1 MVSDPASWDRVV
13 AHVDMDAFF
22 ASVEIRNRP
31 ELKGKPVIVGGP
43 ADSRGVVSACSYQA
57 REFGVHSGMPI
68 SQARRLCPDAV
79 FVNGSMKLYA
89 YVSTQ
94 LMKILSEFT
103 PLVEPISVDEAFLD
117 ITGSLRIHQSARAL
131 GEKLKREVKKR
142 LQLTCSVGI
151 APNKVLAKMATEM
164 NKPDGMSFLDKDS
177 FSKKFGGKPVSI
189 LWGVGKKTAD
199 SINKCGYRTISDLA
213 NADLSRLIA
222 QFGKLGPWLKSIASG
237 ESRSS
242 VHALDDLPEEKSI
255 SHETTFPVNSL
266 DRQYLQRA
274 ILSLSSRVAR
284 RLRKSNFLAR
294 TISLKVRSG
303 SFETITRDRTLSG
316 PSSDYRII
324 YQTAR
329 ELLPAGY
336 GVEIPVRLL
345 GVKAANLVDQSSET
359 QLNLFSDFHSGESSK
374 SDRELFSAIDSIKD
388 KFGESALDLAAL
400 APERQNRRKEK

>member
-1 MVSDPASWDRVV
+1 MVTDPASWDRVV

-22 ASVEIRNRP
+22 ASVEIRNQP

-57 REFGVHSGMPI
+57 REFGVHSGMPL
-68 SQARRLCPDAV
+68 SHAKRLCPDAV
-79 FVNGSMKLYA
+79 FVSGNLKLYA

-117 ITGSLRIHQSARAL
+117 ITGSLRIHQNARAL
-131 GEKLKREVKKR
+131 AEKLKFEVKKM

-151 APNKVLAKMATEM
+151 APNKILAKMATEM
-164 NKPDGMSFLDKDS
+164 NKPDGLSFLDRAS
-177 FSKKFGGKPVSI
+177 FAKEFGDKPVSV

-199 SINKCGYRTISDLA
+199 SINQNGYLSVSDLA
-213 NADLSRLIA
+213 KADLSRLIA
-222 QFGKLGPWLKSIASG
+222 QFGKLGPWLKSIARG
-237 ESRSS
+237 EDRSS
-242 VHALDDLPEEKSI
+242 VHALDSLPDEKSI
-255 SHETTFPVNSL
+255 SHETTFPVDSL

-284 RLRKSNFLAR
+284 RLRKSNFLAK

-303 SFETITRDRTLSG
+303 SFETITRDHTLSG

-324 YQTAR
+324 YQIACA
-329 ELLPAGY
+329 LLPAGY

-345 GVKAANLVDQSSET
+345 GVKAANLVDQDSET
-359 QLNLFSDFHSGESSK
+359 QLNLFSDSHTGINAD
-374 SDRELFSAIDSIKD
+374 SDRGLFLAIDLIKD
-388 KFGESALDLAAL
+388 KFGESALELAAL
-400 APERQNRRKEK
+400 APNQPDRQKDK